1 MEISY
6 PWETGSGR
14 AETPAA
20 SKAPQPKRRGRRPA
34 ALTLAAS
41 SQTAAAPAWLYHHLT
56 ISGPAQPVAAF
67 AQAAR
72 GAGVIPWRPDL
83 DRIEEDVFNLAVSQ
97 APERR
102 NLTVAGCHILARQF
116 RERVEIR
123 QAKALALIGSSQ
135 ACPFDLHVLLPV
147 PETILQ
153 LGPAHPVALAWLSA
167 HWGVSDGLRQV
178 IVREQPKAERR
189 MPAGYAL
196 IGYGF
201 FTAGGV
207 AQGAKTIGKRHG
219 SDGETP
225 HAAITQLVS
234 RWPMLRFVL
243 QPRRTG

>member
-1 MEISY
+1 MEIAY
-6 PWETGSGR
+6 PWETGPGP
-14 AETPAA
+14 AETPAP
-20 SKAPQPKRRGRRPA
+20 SEAPQPKRRGRRPA
-34 ALTLAAS
+34 ALTLAVS
-41 SQTAAAPAWLYHHLT
+41 SQTAASPAWLYHHLT
-56 ISGPAQPVAAF
+56 ISGPAQQVAAF
-67 AQAAR
+67 AHAAR
-72 GAGVIPWRPDL
+72 GPGVIPWRTDF

-97 APERR
+97 PPERR

-116 RERVEIR
+116 RDRLEIR
-123 QAKALALIGSSQ
+123 QAKALALIGSSR

-167 HWGVSDGLRQV
+167 HWGVPDGLHQV
-178 IVREQPKAERR
+178 VVREQAERR

-207 AQGAKTIGKRHG
+207 AQSAETTGRRVGG
-219 SDGETP
+219 DGETP
-225 HAAITQLVS
+225 HAAITQLVN

-243 QPRRTG
+243 QPRPTG

>member
-6 PWETGSGR
+6 PWETGPGR
-14 AETPAA
+14 AVTPAP
-20 SKAPQPKRRGRRPA
+20 SEAPQPKRRGRRPA

-41 SQTAAAPAWLYHHLT
+41 SRTVASPAWLYHHLT
-56 ISGPAQPVAAF
+56 ISGPAQQVAAF
-67 AQAAR
+67 ARAAR
-72 GAGVIPWRPDL
+72 GAGVTPWRPDF

-97 APERR
+97 PPERR

-123 QAKALALIGSSQ
+123 QAKALALIGSSR

-153 LGPAHPVALAWLSA
+153 LGPAHPVALDWLSA
-167 HWGVSDGLRQV
+167 HWGVSDDLRQV
-178 IVREQPKAERR
+178 VVREQPKADRR

-207 AQGAKTIGKRHG
+207 AQTAETIDSRHG
-219 SDGETP
+219 GDGETP
-225 HAAITQLVS
+225 QAAITQLVD
-234 RWPMLRFVL
+234 RWPMLRFLL
-243 QPRRTG
+243 QPRPTG